1 MRAGQPGAAAET
13 PARSAFIIRLVC
25 SWKGVGGSYLVSW
38 QTGSET
44 FVEGLLCVSCVYLC
58 SAKPALAQVVGKDE
72 PGAEGRR
79 QEQDGG

>member
-1 MRAGQPGAAAET
+1 M
-13 PARSAFIIRLVC
+13 
-25 SWKGVGGSYLVSW
+25 SW

-79 QEQDGG
+79 REQDGG